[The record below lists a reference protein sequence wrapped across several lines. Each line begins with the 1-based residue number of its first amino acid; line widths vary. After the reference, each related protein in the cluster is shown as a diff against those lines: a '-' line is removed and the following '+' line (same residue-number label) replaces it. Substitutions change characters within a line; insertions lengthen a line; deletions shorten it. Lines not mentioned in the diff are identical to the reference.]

1 MTPKPR
7 GQRHLSREQIESGLH
22 RQKVGG
28 AWDEIGPL
36 QLSFLRESGLSASDR
51 LLDVGCGALRGGVH
65 FVRYLDDGRY
75 FGMDVES
82 SLLDAGRYE
91 LERAGLSD
99 KRVNLLADGDFRFG
113 RFEQSFDYALAVSLF
128 THLDLNTIAKCLRRL
143 RPVLTGSLYATFFEA
158 PNRVH
163 LKPIK
168 RERERENG
176 GFETY
181 YDRDPYHY
189 SLDEMRMIASWS
201 GMSCEYIG
209 DWSHPRGQMMLR
221 FRRGSD
227 SPEGLVSSVLRR
239 LRR

>member
-1 MTPKPR
+1 MFFGFAVHSSGCFVDGRRSNSCRLAGMTPKPR

-168 RERERENG
+168 RERERER
-176 GFETY
+176 E
-181 YDRDPYHY
+181 R
-189 SLDEMRMIASWS
+189 
-201 GMSCEYIG
+201 
-209 DWSHPRGQMMLR
+209 R
-221 FRRGSD
+221 FRD
-227 SPEGLVSSVLRR
+227 ILRPR
-239 LRR
+239 PLPLLSG